1 MKRRLIIMCSVMAAC
16 LTAQMAQA
24 GEPSATDPIRKTMSL
39 DQGGRFKEGWFTLP
53 ERTPV
58 VGWRYRLDARGEA
71 SADVMAAPGVDTSGP
86 EWAEGSK
93 FDARKGQKEESIL
106 QGWLAVGDMNRKDDF
121 MTAWFRAEVVLQ
133 GGADWQTV
141 VLNPANFLNA
151 ANEPLTDWSTIK
163 ELRLGAQ
170 ETLRGKSTKELGG
183 KWQGAPPEFR
193 NLRWV
198 VGS

>member
-1 MKRRLIIMCSVMAAC
+1 
-16 LTAQMAQA
+16 
-24 GEPSATDPIRKTMSL
+24 
-39 DQGGRFKEGWFTLP
+39 
-53 ERTPV
+53 
-58 VGWRYRLDARGEA
+58 
-71 SADVMAAPGVDTSGP
+71 MAAPGVDTSGP

-151 ANEPLTDWSTIK
+151 ADEPLTDWSTIK

-183 KWQGAPPEFR
+183 KWQGPPPEFR